1 MFALSMVDK
10 NLLDLEKKINYKF
23 NTRALLRTAL
33 THRSFSKN
41 HNEKLEFLGD
51 SILNLSISSFI
62 FLEENDFNEGQL
74 SRIRSNLV
82 NQTTLIKVAR
92 FIALDKHLYVG
103 TALKPK
109 NGYIKNSI
117 VADSLEAVFGAIFL
131 DGGGNR
137 ANEVIVDL
145 YKTVLLKDI
154 SLQQIDLR
162 DPKGELQ
169 ELMQGRGLALPVYS
183 VLGVTGPE
191 HAPVYKVESS
201 VSIYDDLE
209 MNLKKIVCRGHGS
222 SIKCAEQSAAKFLLE
237 KLRFLDFKKNF

>member
-1 MFALSMVDK
+1 MVEK
-10 NLLDLEKKINYKF
+10 NLLDLERKINYKF
-23 NTRALLRTAL
+23 NTHSLLRKAL
-33 THRSFSKN
+33 THRSYSKN

-51 SILNLSISSFI
+51 SILNFSISSFI
-62 FLEENDFNEGQL
+62 FSEEEDLDEGQL

-82 NQTTLIKVAR
+82 NQNTLIKIAR
-92 FIALDKHLYVG
+92 FITLDKYLYVG
-103 TALKPK
+103 IALKPK
-109 NGYIKNSI
+109 NGFVKNSI
-117 VADSLEAVFGAIFL
+117 VADSLEAIFGAVCL
-131 DGGGNR
+131 DGGPNR
-137 ANEVIVDL
+137 AAEVIVDL

-183 VLGVTGPE
+183 VLEVTGPE

-201 VSIYDDLE
+201 VSLCDNPVMDV
-209 MNLKKIVCRGHGS
+209 KKIVCIGDGN

-237 KLRFLDFKKNF
+237 KLRFLHFKKSS

>member
-1 MFALSMVDK
+1 VFTLSMIDRD
-10 NLLDLEKKINYKF
+10 LLDLERKLKYKF
-23 NTRALLRTAL
+23 NTRSLLRKAL

-51 SILNLSISSFI
+51 SILNFSISSYI
-62 FLEENDFNEGQL
+62 FSEEKALDEGQL

-82 NQTTLIKVAR
+82 NQNALIKVAR
-92 FIALDKHLYVG
+92 FINLDKHLYVG
-103 TALKPK
+103 STLKAK
-109 NGYIKNSI
+109 NGYIRNSI
-117 VADSLEAVFGAIFL
+117 VADSLEAIFGAVCL
-131 DGGGNR
+131 DGGGNK
-137 ANEVIVDL
+137 ASEVIVDL
-145 YKTVLLKDI
+145 YKMVILKDL

-183 VLGVTGPE
+183 VIEIAGPE

-201 VSIYDDLE
+201 VNFCDDPRME
-209 MNLKKIVCRGHGS
+209 SRKIVCRGDGS

-237 KLRFLDFKKNF
+237 KLRFLDHKKNS

>member
-1 MFALSMVDK
+1 MSDR
-10 NLLDLEKKINYKF
+10 NLLELERKIKYKF
-23 NTRALLRTAL
+23 NARSLLRKAL

-51 SILNLSISSFI
+51 SILNFSISSFI
-62 FLEENDFNEGQL
+62 FSEEENLDEGQL

-82 NQTTLIKVAR
+82 NQNTLIKIAR
-92 FIALDKHLYVG
+92 FITLDKYLFVG

-109 NGYIKNSI
+109 KGFVKNSI
-117 VADSLEAVFGAIFL
+117 VADSLEAIFGAVCL
-131 DGGGNR
+131 DGGPKR
-137 ANEVIVDL
+137 AAEVIVDL

-183 VLGVTGPE
+183 VLEVTGPE

-201 VSIYDDLE
+201 VSLCDNPVMDVE
-209 MNLKKIVCRGHGS
+209 KIVCIGDGN

-237 KLRFLDFKKNF
+237 KLRFLHFKKSS

>member
-1 MFALSMVDK
+1 MIDRNLSE
-10 NLLDLEKKINYKF
+10 LERKIKYKF
-23 NTRALLRTAL
+23 NTRSLLREAL

-51 SILNLSISSFI
+51 SILNFSISSFI
-62 FLEENDFNEGQL
+62 FSEGKTFDEGQL

-92 FIALDKHLYVG
+92 FIALDEYLYVG
-103 TALKPK
+103 VNLKPK
-109 NGYIKNSI
+109 NGYIKNSV
-117 VADSLEAVFGAIFL
+117 VADSLEAIFGAVCL

-137 ANEVIVDL
+137 ASEVIISL
-145 YKTVLLKDI
+145 YKTVLLKDM

>member
-1 MFALSMVDK
+1 MVDK
-10 NLLDLEKKINYKF
+10 NLLDLERKINYKF
-23 NTRALLRTAL
+23 NECSLLRKAL
-33 THRSFSKN
+33 THKSFSKN

-62 FLEENDFNEGQL
+62 FSEEKDLDEGQL

-82 NQTTLIKVAR
+82 NQNTLIKVAR
-92 FIALDKHLYVG
+92 SINLDEYLYVG
-103 TALKPK
+103 TSLNPK
-109 NGYIKNSI
+109 NGYLKNSI
-117 VADSLEAVFGAIFL
+117 VADSLEAIFGAVFL

-137 ANEVIVDL
+137 ATEVILDL

-169 ELMQGRGLALPVYS
+169 ELMQGCGLALPAYS
-183 VLGVTGPE
+183 VLEVTGPE

-201 VSIYDDLE
+201 VSICDTPSMELR
-209 MNLKKIVCRGHGS
+209 KIVCRGDGS

-237 KLRFLDFKKNF
+237 KLRYLNFKKNS